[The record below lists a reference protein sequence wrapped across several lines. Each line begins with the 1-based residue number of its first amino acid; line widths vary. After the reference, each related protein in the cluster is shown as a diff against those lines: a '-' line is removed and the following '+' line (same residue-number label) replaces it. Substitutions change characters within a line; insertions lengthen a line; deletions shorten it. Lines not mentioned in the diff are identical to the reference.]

1 MNTVAHRL
9 NIPGV
14 GVTRWL
20 LRLACCAWPI
30 AGGAQDAAEISLHYN
45 PRIPYEY
52 LEDGVI
58 KGLVATPVAR
68 AFTRAAVAFHWQ
80 STPVARQFHLVQTN
94 RGLDCLA
101 GRFKN
106 DVRAQ
111 WSRYSRPVYRD
122 RPQGLLV
129 RSNDEALRSY
139 TSLDKALRSP
149 TVRLLVKA
157 GYSYGSVIDGIIL
170 QRAVAPL
177 NTYDESRDML
187 RQIHKGMADA
197 FVIAADEAIGLIAQ
211 SDLPARDFAFLAFP
225 DAPVGELRYIMC
237 SLNVPQTTVD
247 KLNAAI
253 TFKDR

>member
-1 MNTVAHRL
+1 M
-9 NIPGV
+9 
-14 GVTRWL
+14 
-20 LRLACCAWPI
+20 ACCTWSIAAW
-30 AGGAQDAAEISLHYN
+30 AQDGAVVTLHYN

-52 LEDGVI
+52 LEDGVV

-68 AFTRAAVAFHWQ
+68 AFTRAAVAFQWQ

-111 WSRYSRPVYRD
+111 WSRFSRPVYRD

-129 RSNDEALRSY
+129 RSNDGTLRSFTTMDAALR
-139 TSLDKALRSP
+139 AP
-149 TVRLLVKA
+149 AVRLLVKA
-157 GYSYGSVIDGIIL
+157 GYSYGPVIDGIIQ
-170 QRAVAPL
+170 QRSLPPL
-177 NTYDESRDML
+177 TTYDESRDML

-197 FVIAADEAIGLIAQ
+197 FVIAAEEANGLIAQ
-211 SDLPARDFAFLAFP
+211 SDLPTRDFAFLTFP
-225 DAPVGELRYIMC
+225 DAPAGELRYIMC

>member
-1 MNTVAHRL
+1 MT
-9 NIPGV
+9 
-14 GVTRWL
+14 
-20 LRLACCAWPI
+20 LACCTCSI
-30 AGGAQDAAEISLHYN
+30 AVRAQDAAVVTLHYN

-52 LEDGVI
+52 LEDGVVT
-58 KGLVATPVAR
+58 GLVATPVAR
-68 AFTRAAVAFHWQ
+68 AFTQAGVAFRWQ

-111 WSRYSRPVYRD
+111 WSRFSRPVYRD

-129 RSNDEALRSY
+129 RSNDETLRSFTSMNTALR
-139 TSLDKALRSP
+139 AP

-157 GYSYGSVIDGIIL
+157 GYSYGPAIDGIIR
-170 QRAVAPL
+170 QRALPPL

-197 FVIAADEAIGLIAQ
+197 FVIAAEEANGLIAQ
-211 SDLPARDFAFLAFP
+211 SDLPARDFAFLTFP
-225 DAPVGELRYIMC
+225 DAPAGELRYIMC
-237 SLNVPQTTVD
+237 SLNVPQTTID
-247 KLNAAI
+247 RLNAAI

>member
-1 MNTVAHRL
+1 M
-9 NIPGV
+9 
-14 GVTRWL
+14 VT
-20 LRLACCAWPI
+20 
-30 AGGAQDAAEISLHYN
+30 LHYN

-52 LEDGVI
+52 QEDGVV
-58 KGLVATPVAR
+58 KGLVTTPIAR
-68 AFTRAAVAFHWQ
+68 AFTRAGVAFQWQ

-111 WSRYSRPVYRD
+111 WARFSRPVYRD

-129 RSNDEALRSY
+129 RSNDGALRSF
-139 TSLDKALRSP
+139 TSIDAALRAP

-157 GYSYGSVIDGIIL
+157 GYSYGPVIDGIIL
-170 QRAVAPL
+170 QRALPPL

-187 RQIHKGMADA
+187 RQIHKGTADA
-197 FVIAADEAIGLIAQ
+197 FVIAEEEAHGLIAQ
-211 SDLPARDFAFLAFP
+211 ADFPARDFTFLTFP
-225 DAPVGELRYIMC
+225 DAPAGELRHIMC